1 MRKIIAKGIWGG
13 IFIAIGT
20 LVFLSLYPSPLAP
33 CLFSVGLL
41 SIFLLDEKLF
51 TGAVSFLSKKTWQN
65 VLTILVCNLIGCA
78 VLFMLPPSE
87 VAQTIIANKVALHP
101 LLVVAKGALCGVTIT
116 AALMCHL
123 KGQTWMSIVYVM
135 VFILAGFE
143 HSIANACFIISSRVF
158 TLDTLY
164 LFLLSALG
172 NTIGSVIFYRTGV
185 EK

>member
-1 MRKIIAKGIWGG
+1 
-13 IFIAIGT
+13 
-20 LVFLSLYPSPLAP
+20 
-33 CLFSVGLL
+33 VG
-41 SIFLLDEKLF
+41 
-51 TGAVSFLSKKTWQN
+51 
-65 VLTILVCNLIGCA
+65 
-78 VLFMLPPSE
+78 
-87 VAQTIIANKVALHP
+87 LHP
-101 LLVVAKGALCGVTIT
+101 LLVIVKGALCGVTIT

-123 KGQTWMSIVYVM
+123 KEQTWMSIVYVM